1 MYGWATS
8 KRFPVKGLTQMKKS
22 QFNVDFTKGY
32 NEKGV
37 VRYSI
42 EVDVKYAEYVND
54 LHNDFQ
60 FLPERIKIK
69 KIKKL

>member
-1 MYGWATS
+1 MDNIETFS
-8 KRFPVKGLTQMKKS
+8 CKGINADKEKS

-32 NEKGV
+32 NEEGD
-37 VRYSI
+37 VRYSL
-42 EVDVKYAEYVND
+42 EVDVKYAEHVHD

-69 KIKKL
+69 KIEKL